1 MQPPGRLGMLWT
13 MDFWEVVG
21 LLVAA
26 FVLAAYVV
34 VLFEVVRDLLRDRE
48 LAGWAK
54 ALWLVAL
61 VFLPV
66 LTTIVYV
73 VVRGGTG
80 TYGSDVAYA
89 EARQSQYARSVA
101 SPTEEISQAKAM
113 WDSGVIDQAE
123 FNALKVKVLS

>member
-1 MQPPGRLGMLWT
+1 MLWT

-21 LLVAA
+21 LLIAA

-48 LAGWAK
+48 LAGWTK

-61 VFLPV
+61 VFLPI

-73 VVRGGTG
+73 VARGGTG
-80 TYGSDVAYA
+80 TYGSAVADQA
-89 EARQSQYARSVA
+89 EARQAQYARSVA

-113 WDSGVIDQAE
+113 WDSGVIDKAE
-123 FNALKVKVLS
+123 FDALKVKVLS

>member
-1 MQPPGRLGMLWT
+1 

-61 VFLPV
+61 VFLPI

-80 TYGSDVAYA
+80 PHAGDVGYA
-89 EARQSQYARSVA
+89 EARQAQYARSVA

>member
-1 MQPPGRLGMLWT
+1 

-21 LLVAA
+21 LLIAA

-34 VLFEVVRDLLRDRE
+34 VLFEVVRDLLRDHE

-61 VFLPV
+61 VSLPI

-73 VVRGGTG
+73 VARGGTG
-80 TYGSDVAYA
+80 PYAGDVGSA
-89 EARQSQYARSVA
+89 EARQAQYARSVG

>member
-1 MQPPGRLGMLWT
+1 

-26 FVLAAYVV
+26 FVLAAYIV
-34 VLFEVVRDLLRDRE
+34 VLFEVVRDLLRDRD
-48 LAGWAK
+48 LTGWAK

-61 VFLPV
+61 VFLPI

-80 TYGSDVAYA
+80 TGPYGGDVAGSA
-89 EARQSQYARSVA
+89 EARQAQYARSVA

-113 WDSGVIDQAE
+113 WDSGVLDKAE
-123 FNALKVKVLS
+123 FDALKMKVLS